1 LRRIILE
8 FMSCPSCGHRKGRR
22 QCPALRQTICAQCCG
37 TKRLVEI
44 RCPSDCGYLSSARE
58 HPAAVVRRQQ
68 ERAVAT
74 LGPTI
79 RHLTERQQQLYFLF
93 QSVIARHTPQGFG
106 RLVDDDVAEAAGT
119 LAKTL
124 ETASRGVIYDHTAQ
138 SPIAQ
143 GLIAD
148 LKTLLDQIREQGGR
162 VFDGETA
169 ITLRAIEQGARTVRT
184 SPDERTAYL
193 DLMATLLNIAPGQE
207 QAPAGAAP
215 SSLILP

>member
-1 LRRIILE
+1 V
-8 FMSCPSCGHRKGRR
+8 CGHRKGRR
-22 QCPALRQTICAQCCG
+22 QCPALRQTICAACCG

-44 RCPSDCGYLSSARE
+44 RCPSDCGYLSAARE
-58 HPAAVVRRQQ
+58 HPAAAVKRQQ

-93 QSVIARHTPQGFG
+93 QSVIARHAPQGFG

-124 ETASRGVIYDHTAQ
+124 ETAARGVIYDHAAQ
-138 SPIAQ
+138 SPVAQ
-143 GLIAD
+143 GLVAD
-148 LKTLLDQIREQGGR
+148 LKGLLDQIREQGGR
-162 VFDGETA
+162 VFDGEVA

-184 SPDERTAYL
+184 SPDQRTAYL
-193 DLMATLLNIAPGQE
+193 ELMATLLNIAPGQE
-207 QAPAGAAP
+207 AAP
-215 SSLILP
+215 PDAPPPSSIIIP

>member
-1 LRRIILE
+1 
-8 FMSCPSCGHRKGRR
+8 
-22 QCPALRQTICAQCCG
+22 
-37 TKRLVEI
+37 VEI

-68 ERAVAT
+68 ERAVTT

-124 ETASRGVIYDHTAQ
+124 ETAARGVIYDHAAQ

-143 GLIAD
+143 GLVAD
-148 LKTLLDQIREQGGR
+148 LKALLDRVREEGGR

-207 QAPAGAAP
+207 QAPAAAGP
-215 SSLILP
+215 QGSIIIPGT